1 MNMKFKTS
9 SLFVI
14 ILFLLS
20 QILFAQT
27 TPTGNPADFK
37 MKTCLHSISYAGV
50 WRGHA
55 RLSVDEFL
63 VKAKELGFE
72 GVMLV
77 AKRPHVSPFDY
88 DEAARKK
95 LKARIKELGLELV
108 ALAGYTDFT
117 AGMEKPG
124 IPMTEIQAIYM
135 TEVAKLARDLGTP
148 MVRVFTGY
156 VRDGVPYDQQYAQVV
171 EGLKM
176 AGKVAAQYGVTLAV
190 QNHHDIALH
199 HDEMFWLLN
208 EVNLPNVKA
217 AWDAWSPTLEGLS
230 SEEIRKSIWRM
241 KPYIIHTTV
250 ADYVKFPRFSYE
262 HKITNYLPEDAVIRA
277 VPVGTGIVDYQ
288 TFLKTLKEI
297 GYQGYIAYEMCEV
310 LEGGGS
316 IENLDW
322 TAKRFLTFVNQFR

>member
-1 MNMKFKTS
+1 MKTKFK
-9 SLFVI
+9 LNLQLLVA
-14 ILFLLS
+14 FLLIT
-20 QILFAQT
+20 QLLFAQK

-37 MKTCLHSISYAGV
+37 LKTCLHSISYAGV

-55 RLSVDEFL
+55 QLSVDEFL
-63 VKAKELGFE
+63 IKAKELGFE

-88 DEAARKK
+88 DETARKK

-124 IPMTEIQAIYM
+124 IPMAEIQAIYM
-135 TEVAKLARDLGTP
+135 TEVAKLAKDLGTS

-156 VRDGVPYDQQYAQVV
+156 VRNGVPYDQQYAQVV

-176 AGKVAAQYGVTLAV
+176 AGQAAAQYGVTLAI

-208 EVNLPNVKA
+208 EVNLPNVKI

-230 SEEIRKSIWRM
+230 SLEIRKSILQL
-241 KPYIIHTTV
+241 KPYIVHTTV
-250 ADYVKFPRFSYE
+250 ADYVKFPRFAYE
-262 HKITNYLPEDAVIRA
+262 PKTTNYLAEDAVVRA
-277 VPVGTGIVDYQ
+277 VPVGTGIIDYQ
-288 TFLKTLKEI
+288 TFIKTLKEI

-322 TAKRFLTFVNQFR
+322 TARRFLEFVKQFK